1 FVGLRF
7 QKLGVPPK
15 ATITSA
21 SIQFSAAQPD
31 AGTADL
37 AIRVVNSASADPFT
51 GATDLTTL
59 DSLGDVPWAPLAW
72 AAANERGGPETTADL
87 AKLVQ
92 MVVQLPGYAPDSAI
106 AFVVTGSGRRIAR
119 AVEGLAAGGRPAT
132 LTVAYAPPKIGQDFL
147 ACGDPADAANI
158 CGQKVQSNV
167 TSLAQQCKLSNACT
181 CKVKPVPDSDKT
193 SFGKVC
199 NDPCP
204 KVVAPADCDP
214 SAIAKTTAATD
225 AHTPVCV
232 ATSPLGSVLFGQR
245 SACDIDPGQSN
256 VHARIFKG
264 TDSSS
269 GDAAPRG
276 RIEFVGAPCPGDS
289 CAVGMTQR
297 MNVGDMTF
305 PSHNLLASDAVV
317 NQLTAV
323 GESTVGAFVFGDGTG
338 SFSPGLTT
346 HAMRGNEVGGDA
358 VAVVRANDG
367 ALAISIGVD
376 PTQPGGWRA
385 GGTCTLEGT
394 MFQAGNQDGGGIEMF
409 VDIKGTLVN
418 QPPTA
423 DAGPD
428 RTVECNAIGRG
439 VFTLG
444 GSADDPD
451 NNVASIG
458 WFRGSRI
465 GPLVGMLPSVEE
477 VDQAVGTTTS
487 YVLKVID
494 TFGQYDEDTT
504 SVTVVDTTPPSVTAP
519 ATAQA
524 ECTGPAGTP
533 VDIGQATATDACD
546 ASPDISNNAPQLF
559 PLGTTTVIW
568 SAIDDSNNVGH
579 ATQQVKVADTTPP
592 DLTVQLSPTV
602 LWPPDHKLVTI
613 TATITVSDTCDPH
626 PTIRLVSITSNEPDN
641 GLGDGDQ
648 PDDIQAVFDTDD
660 RVFLLRSE
668 RG

>member
-1 FVGLRF
+1 MLALLLLLLNSCAAVLNIKSVSYATPNDKNAVLCSCECDGAVDSGVPTANTIKVGSDDATQVLGQPGAVLTTPTLVLGQGGFVGLRF

-204 KVVAPADCDP
+204 KLVAPADCDP
-214 SAIAKTTAATD
+214 NAIAQTTAATD

-297 MNVGDMTF
+297 MNVGDMT
-305 PSHNLLASDAVV
+305 
-317 NQLTAV
+317 
-323 GESTVGAFVFGDGTG
+323 
-338 SFSPGLTT
+338 SPVTT
-346 HAMRGNEVGGDA
+346 
-358 VAVVRANDG
+358 
-367 ALAISIGVD
+367 S
-376 PTQPGGWRA
+376 WRA
-385 GGTCTLEGT
+385 
-394 MFQAGNQDGGGIEMF
+394 M
-409 VDIKGTLVN
+409 
-418 QPPTA
+418 P
-423 DAGPD
+423 
-428 RTVECNAIGRG
+428 
-439 VFTLG
+439 
-444 GSADDPD
+444 
-451 NNVASIG
+451 
-458 WFRGSRI
+458 W
-465 GPLVGMLPSVEE
+465 
-477 VDQAVGTTTS
+477 
-487 YVLKVID
+487 
-494 TFGQYDEDTT
+494 
-504 SVTVVDTTPPSVTAP
+504 
-519 ATAQA
+519 
-524 ECTGPAGTP
+524 
-533 VDIGQATATDACD
+533 
-546 ASPDISNNAPQLF
+546 
-559 PLGTTTVIW
+559 
-568 SAIDDSNNVGH
+568 
-579 ATQQVKVADTTPP
+579 
-592 DLTVQLSPTV
+592 
-602 LWPPDHKLVTI
+602 
-613 TATITVSDTCDPH
+613 
-626 PTIRLVSITSNEPDN
+626 
-641 GLGDGDQ
+641 
-648 PDDIQAVFDTDD
+648 
-660 RVFLLRSE
+660 
-668 RG
+668 